1 MNRNGLIAFYVTF
14 IILISGC
21 ANTMRKLERSGDNE
35 EMYAGAVAYYE
46 QGDYAKADL
55 LFDKIYPYYRGASE
69 SEKIKYYSAFC
80 DFYQGFYV
88 AASYEFKQFYQVFGR
103 SPYAE
108 EAQFMEA
115 YSLYLTSPNYEVDQ
129 SSSEEAVFAMQNFL
143 NRYPVTKYYQQAN
156 DIIDE
161 LQVRFETKAYH
172 KAMLYYKLTTGLS
185 YKNYLDAALV
195 TFKAFKEDYPDSKY
209 NEELLY
215 LSVETSY
222 NLAVNSIETKQPERF
237 EDSLALYKE
246 FKQKYPNSG
255 YMAKAEKLSENAK
268 ESLEKLKTEE

>member
-1 MNRNGLIAFYVTF
+1 MKRAGLFALLTTLS
-14 IILISGC
+14 ILLAGC
-21 ANTMRKLERSGDNE
+21 SNTMRKLERSGDNE

-46 QGDYAKADL
+46 QGDYGRADL

-69 SEKIKYYSAFC
+69 AEKIKYYSAFC
-80 DFYQGFYV
+80 DFYQGFYE
-88 AASYEFKQFYQVFGR
+88 AASYEFQQFYQVFGR
-103 SPYAE
+103 SDYAE

-129 SSSEEAVFAMQNFL
+129 SSSEQAVVTMQTFL

-161 LQVRFETKAYH
+161 LQVRFETKAYE
-172 KAMLYYKLTTGLS
+172 KAKLYYRLTTGLS
-185 YKNYLDAALV
+185 YRSYLEAALV
-195 TFKAFKEDYPDSKY
+195 TFKAFKADYPDSKY

-237 EDSLALYKE
+237 EQSLALFKE
-246 FKQKYPNSG
+246 FKQKYPSSG
-255 YMAKAEKLSENAK
+255 YMARAEKLSDEAK
-268 ESLEKLKTEE
+268 ETLEQLKTEE